1 MAASHDPPSRPDAA
15 NDAAFGRAPASDRE
29 AAVACW
35 GAIYA
40 YIRQAGRPD
49 EQARDLTQ
57 GFIADVLLGRG
68 LLAKLDERR
77 GRFRTLLL
85 SAVRNYLAD
94 AYRHDH
100 AARRHPGQGRLVA
113 ASGDGDAH
121 DDGLVDRATPAP
133 EAAFNRAWVAAL
145 VRDAA
150 ADLQAEC
157 LASGREAAWDI
168 FDRRVL
174 RPMLEGAEPPPYEAL
189 VERWNLRAPTQV
201 SNTIVTMRRAFA
213 SHLVRR
219 IGAQSGDGARGEI
232 RELLTLLE
240 GRSP

>member
-1 MAASHDPPSRPDAA
+1 MAASHDPPPQPDAA
-15 NDAAFGRAPASDRE
+15 NDAAPGQVPASDRE

-40 YIRQAGRPD
+40 YIRQAGRSD
-49 EQARDLTQ
+49 EHARDLTQ

-77 GRFRTLLL
+77 GQFRTLLL

-100 AARRHPGQGRLVA
+100 AARRHPGAGRVVA
-113 ASGDGDAH
+113 TPGDAH

-133 EAAFNRAWVAAL
+133 DAAFNRAWVATL

-150 ADLQAEC
+150 AGLQAEC

-168 FDRRVL
+168 FERRVL

-189 VERWNLRAPTQV
+189 VARWNLRAPTQV
-201 SNTIVTMRRAFA
+201 SNTIVAMRRAFA

-219 IGAQSGDGARGEI
+219 IGTCSAEGARGEI

>member
-1 MAASHDPPSRPDAA
+1 MAAPHDPPRRPDAA
-15 NDAAFGRAPASDRE
+15 NDPAPVHVPASDRE

-40 YIRQAGRPD
+40 YIRQAGRSD
-49 EQARDLTQ
+49 EHARDLTQ

-77 GRFRTLLL
+77 GQFRTLLL

-100 AARRHPGQGRLVA
+100 AARRHPGHGRIVA
-113 ASGDGDAH
+113 AGNDSH
-121 DDGLVDRATPAP
+121 DDGLVDRTTPAP

-145 VRDAA
+145 VREAA

-174 RPMLEGAEPPPYEAL
+174 RPMLEGAEPPTYEAL
-189 VERWNLRAPTQV
+189 VARWGLHAPTQV
-201 SNTIVTMRRAFA
+201 SNTIVAMRRAFA
-213 SHLVRR
+213 THLVRR
-219 IGAQSGDGARGEI
+219 MGACSGDGARGQI

>member
-1 MAASHDPPSRPDAA
+1 MAAPHDPPRRPDAA
-15 NDAAFGRAPASDRE
+15 HDAERSPTPASDRE

-40 YIRQAGRPD
+40 YIRQAGRSD

-77 GRFRTLLL
+77 GQFRTLLL

-100 AARRHPGQGRLVA
+100 AARRHPGDGRLVA
-113 ASGDGDAH
+113 TPGESH
-121 DDGLVDRATPAP
+121 DDGLVDRTTPAP

-174 RPMLEGAEPPPYEAL
+174 RPMLEGAEPPAYEAL
-189 VERWNLRAPTQV
+189 VARWNLRVPTQV
-201 SNTIVTMRRAFA
+201 SNTIVAMRRAFA
-213 SHLVRR
+213 AHLARR
-219 IGAQSGDGARGEI
+219 LGARSGDGARGEL
-232 RELLTLLE
+232 RELLSLLE

>member
-15 NDAAFGRAPASDRE
+15 NDAALVGVPASDRE

-40 YIRQAGRPD
+40 YIRKAGRSD

-77 GRFRTLLL
+77 GQFRTLLL

-100 AARRHPGQGRLVA
+100 AARRHPGDGRFVSA
-113 ASGDGDAH
+113 PGDAN
-121 DDGLVDRATPAP
+121 DDGPIDRSTPAP

-174 RPMLEGAEPPPYEAL
+174 RPMLEGATPPPYEAL
-189 VERWNLRAPTQV
+189 VERWGLRVPTQV

-213 SHLVRR
+213 AHLVRR
-219 IGAQSGDGARGEI
+219 IGVRSGDGARGEI

>member
-1 MAASHDPPSRPDAA
+1 MAAPHDPPRRPDAA
-15 NDAAFGRAPASDRE
+15 PDAAPAQHVPASDRE

-40 YIRQAGRPD
+40 YIRQAGRSD

-77 GRFRTLLL
+77 GQFRTLLL

-100 AARRHPGQGRLVA
+100 AARRHPGHGRIVA
-113 ASGDGDAH
+113 AGNDSH
-121 DDGLVDRATPAP
+121 DDGLVDRTTPAP

-145 VRDAA
+145 VREAA

-174 RPMLEGAEPPPYEAL
+174 RPMLEGAEPPTYEAL
-189 VERWNLRAPTQV
+189 VARWGLHAPTQV
-201 SNTIVTMRRAFA
+201 SNTIVAMRRAFA
-213 SHLVRR
+213 THLVRR
-219 IGAQSGDGARGEI
+219 MGACSGDGARGQI

>member
-1 MAASHDPPSRPDAA
+1 MAAPHDPHHRPDAA
-15 NDAAFGRAPASDRE
+15 RDAAPVPASDRE

-40 YIRQAGRPD
+40 YIRQAGRSD

-77 GRFRTLLL
+77 GQFRTLLL

-100 AARRHPGQGRLVA
+100 AARRHPGAGRSV
-113 ASGDGDAH
+113 ASGGESQA
-121 DDGLVDRATPAP
+121 DGLVDRAPPAP
-133 EAAFNRAWVAAL
+133 EVAFNRAWVAAI

-157 LASGREAAWDI
+157 MSNGREAAWDI

-174 RPMLEGAEPPPYEAL
+174 RPMLEGAEPPTYEAL
-189 VERWNLRAPTQV
+189 VERWNLRVPTQV
-201 SNTIVTMRRAFA
+201 SNTIVAMRRAFA
-213 SHLVRR
+213 AHLVRR
-219 IGAQSGDGARGEI
+219 LGARSGEGARGEL

-240 GRSP
+240 GRCP

>member
-15 NDAAFGRAPASDRE
+15 NDAAFVGVPASDRE

-40 YIRQAGRPD
+40 YIRKAGRPE

-77 GRFRTLLL
+77 GQFRTLLL

-100 AARRHPGQGRLVA
+100 AARRHPGDGRFVA
-113 ASGDGDAH
+113 ATGDAH
-121 DDGLVDRATPAP
+121 DDGLVDRSTPAP

-189 VERWNLRAPTQV
+189 VERWGLRVPTQV

-213 SHLVRR
+213 EHLVRR
-219 IGAQSGDGARGEI
+219 IGARSGDGARGEI
-232 RELLTLLE
+232 RELLMLLE

>member
-1 MAASHDPPSRPDAA
+1 MAAPHDPHPRPDAA
-15 NDAAFGRAPASDRE
+15 RDADLVRVPASDHE

-49 EQARDLTQ
+49 ERARDLTQ

-77 GRFRTLLL
+77 GQFRTLLL

-100 AARRHPGQGRLVA
+100 AARRHPGEGRIVA
-113 ASGDGDAH
+113 TPGDAI
-121 DDGLVDRATPAP
+121 DDGLVDRSTPAP
-133 EAAFNRAWVAAL
+133 EAAFNRAWVAGI

-157 LASGREAAWDI
+157 LSSGREAAWDI

-174 RPMLEGAEPPPYEAL
+174 RPMLEGAEPPSYESL
-189 VERWNLRAPTQV
+189 VARWNLRAPTQV
-201 SNTIVTMRRAFA
+201 SNTIVSMRRAFA
-213 SHLVRR
+213 AHLVRR
-219 IGAQSGDGARGEI
+219 LGARSADGARGEI